1 MANAGPD
8 TNGSQFFI
16 TTGEMRGHVLSWTR
30 HLTRVCVAVN
40 CPHLD
45 GKHVVFGRVIKGMGI
60 VTDIEAAKTDSND
73 RPLVPVTVSGCGE
86 VRRCNTLSIRADN
99 EPSKFSPCPEPLL
112 GPSPG

>member
-16 TTGEMRGHVLSWTR
+16 TTGKMRGHVLRTR
-30 HLTRVCVAVN
+30 QLTRVCVAVN

-86 VRRCNTLSIRADN
+86 VRRMQHLIY
-99 EPSKFSPCPEPLL
+99 
-112 GPSPG
+112 

>member
-30 HLTRVCVAVN
+30 HLTRVFVAVN

-60 VTDIEAAKTDSND
+60 ITDIEAMKCDSDD
-73 RPLVPVTVSGCGE
+73 RPLQPVTITECGE
-86 VRRCNTLSIRADN
+86 IRSGEDMGIN
-99 EPSKFSPCPEPLL
+99 CSDGTSDTYPHHPEDLDIDW
-112 GPSPG
+112 